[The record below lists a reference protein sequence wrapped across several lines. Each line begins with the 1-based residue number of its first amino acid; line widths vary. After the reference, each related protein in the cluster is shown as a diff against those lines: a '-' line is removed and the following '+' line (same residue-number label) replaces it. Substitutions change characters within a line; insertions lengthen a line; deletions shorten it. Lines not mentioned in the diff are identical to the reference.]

1 MLQHQHQLHYMYFY
15 VTINQTI
22 YMITCDF
29 PDYQTYVAV
38 FCYGSFFMDMSFNMV
53 GSLAGF

>member
-1 MLQHQHQLHYMYFY
+1 
-15 VTINQTI
+15 
-22 YMITCDF
+22 MITCDF